1 MYTIILYARNKTNII
16 QLVDCCMTLENS
28 HCHLVTEYCADVTT
42 PDKSSY
48 KQVGSL
54 SNKVRSFVRLH
65 GSHDSLRI
73 VLRCESHATWPP
85 QGQGRGQGWRG
96 ATHLFIDIV
105 VVIEVEVERE
115 DLAAT
120 RSTLLLQEHECERTE
135 RSISV

>member
-1 MYTIILYARNKTNII
+1 
-16 QLVDCCMTLENS
+16 MTLENS
-28 HCHLVTEYCADVTT
+28 HCHLVTEYCADAAT
-42 PDKSSY
+42 PDKSFY
-48 KQVGSL
+48 RQVDSL

-73 VLRCESHATWPP
+73 VLRCESHATRPP
-85 QGQGRGQGWRG
+85 QGQGRRG

-120 RSTLLLQEHECERTE
+120 RATLLLQEHERERTE